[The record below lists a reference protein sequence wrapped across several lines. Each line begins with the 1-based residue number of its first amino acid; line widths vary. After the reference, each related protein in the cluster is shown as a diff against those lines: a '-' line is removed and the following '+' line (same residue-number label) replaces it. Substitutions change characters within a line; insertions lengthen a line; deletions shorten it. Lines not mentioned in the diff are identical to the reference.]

1 MTAVAF
7 INAKRKHVV
16 YKMKINKNKLE
27 ILGCLENNYEI
38 ALFKQLKP

>member
-7 INAKRKHVV
+7 INA
-16 YKMKINKNKLE
+16 NKNKLE

-38 ALFKQLKP
+38 ALFKQLKL